1 MNPACRFLT
10 ALVLAA
16 LAAALAFAWPARAQ
30 QAVPDIG
37 LTDEAVKSV
46 MDVAR
51 QNITKARLADGT
63 FVPKE
68 SPGELSLPILPLV
81 DGRRIITA
89 ASLSAA
95 AAWCGVEWQ
104 NSHYLPMMQQE
115 RASRRWSDKQM
126 AYIGLLHGITQ
137 GTLQQ
142 QHAASG
148 GCDDGTRNNVRRMI
162 DAWWGR

>member
-1 MNPACRFLT
+1 MRLARRPLAMPLLAL
-10 ALVLAA
+10 ALVV
-16 LAAALAFAWPARAQ
+16 AFATPGRAQ

-37 LTDEAVKSV
+37 LTDDAVKSV

-51 QNITKARLADGT
+51 QNITKARRADGT

-68 SPGELSLPILPLV
+68 SPGELSLPIMPLA

-104 NSHYLPMMQQE
+104 NSHYLRLMQQE

-137 GTLQQ
+137 GTLER

-148 GCDDGTRNNVRRMI
+148 ACDDGTRSNVRQMI